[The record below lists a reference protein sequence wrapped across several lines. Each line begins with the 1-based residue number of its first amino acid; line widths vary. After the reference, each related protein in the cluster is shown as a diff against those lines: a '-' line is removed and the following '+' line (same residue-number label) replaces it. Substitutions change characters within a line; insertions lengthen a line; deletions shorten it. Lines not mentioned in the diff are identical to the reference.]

1 MKALYFEEHG
11 EREVLQYGDLP
22 NLVNKENHVL
32 IKVEACALNHLDV
45 WIRKGWPGLNLEMPH
60 IGGSDVSGIVVEG
73 KGSWKDG
80 DKVVVDPGISSIE
93 DSWTEKGLDS
103 MSPGYKILGEHISG
117 GCAEYVSVPV
127 ENVHKR
133 PEDLTASQAAAP
145 LLAGLTAYRMLVTRA
160 GIQNGDNV
168 LVMGSGGGVN
178 SLSIQI
184 AKHFGAEVHVV
195 AGGAEKKSKAEDL
208 GASFVVDYKA
218 NEDWHKELFP
228 VIGRKGYDIVV
239 DNVGKPTWS
248 RSIKLAGMGGR
259 IVTVGNTKGPIAE
272 TDIRYLFAKQLSI
285 LGSTMG
291 SHAEFAELLKLM
303 DSGAIKPV
311 IDCEIPLSEGI
322 SGHEI
327 LEEGTMF
334 GKVVLIPD

>member
-22 NLVNKENHVL
+22 NLENKENHVL

-45 WIRKGWPGLNLEMPH
+45 WIRKGWPGLNLAMPH

-73 KGSWKDG
+73 NGSWREG
-80 DKVVVDPGISSIE
+80 DKVVVDPGISSIA

-117 GCAEYVSVPV
+117 GCAEYVCVPV

-133 PEDLTASQAAAP
+133 PEGLTASQSAAP
-145 LLAGLTAYRMLVTRA
+145 LLAGLTAYRMLVSRA
-160 GIQNGDNV
+160 GIQKGDTV

-184 AKHFGAEVHVV
+184 ANHFGAEVHVV

-228 VIGRKGYDIVV
+228 IIGRKGYDIVV

-291 SHAEFAELLKLM
+291 SHAEFVELLKLM
-303 DSGAIKPV
+303 DSGAINPV
-311 IDCEIPLSEGI
+311 IDCEIPLSEGVM
-322 SGHEI
+322 GHEI

>member
-73 KGSWKDG
+73 KGSWKEG
-80 DKVVVDPGISSIE
+80 DKVVVDPGISSTE

-133 PEDLTASQAAAP
+133 PESLTASQAAAP

-160 GIQNGDNV
+160 KIQKGDNV
-168 LVMGSGGGVN
+168 LVMGSTGFDGDARPG
-178 SLSIQI
+178 
-184 AKHFGAEVHVV
+184 
-195 AGGAEKKSKAEDL
+195 
-208 GASFVVDYKA
+208 
-218 NEDWHKELFP
+218 
-228 VIGRKGYDIVV
+228 
-239 DNVGKPTWS
+239 S
-248 RSIKLAGMGGR
+248 RSIVCSCLVKEPGGT
-259 IVTVGNTKGPIAE
+259 IVVQLNIVEAIVAKVQGN
-272 TDIRYLFAKQLSI
+272 QS
-285 LGSTMG
+285 
-291 SHAEFAELLKLM
+291 
-303 DSGAIKPV
+303 
-311 IDCEIPLSEGI
+311 SEGC
-322 SGHEI
+322 S
-327 LEEGTMF
+327 EG
-334 GKVVLIPD
+334 VAC

>member
-11 EREVLQYGDLP
+11 EREVLHHGDLP
-22 NLVNKENHVL
+22 DLENKENHVL

-45 WIRKGWPGLNLEMPH
+45 WIRKGWPGLNLSMPH

-73 KGSWKDG
+73 NGSWKEG
-80 DKVVVDPGISSIE
+80 DKVVIDPGISSTV

-117 GCAEYVSVPV
+117 GCAEYVCVPV
-127 ENVHKR
+127 DNVHRR
-133 PEDLTASQAAAP
+133 PESLTASQAAAP

-160 GIQNGDNV
+160 GIQKGDNV

-195 AGGAEKKSKAEDL
+195 AGGAKKKSKAEDL

-228 VIGRKGYDIVV
+228 IIGRKGYDIVV

-248 RSIKLAGMGGR
+248 RSIKLAGIGGR
-259 IVTVGNTKGPIAE
+259 IVTVGNTKGPIVE

-291 SHAEFAELLKLM
+291 SHAEFKELIKLI

-311 IDCEIPLSEGI
+311 IDCELPLSEGVR
-322 SGHEI
+322 GHEI

>member
-73 KGSWKDG
+73 KGSWKEG
-80 DKVVVDPGISSIE
+80 DKVVVDPGISSTE

-133 PEDLTASQAAAP
+133 PESLTASQAAAP

-160 GIQNGDNV
+160 KIQKGDNV
-168 LVMGSGGGVN
+168 LVMGSGGGVTV
-178 SLSIQI
+178 SYTHLP
-184 AKHFGAEVHVV
+184 
-195 AGGAEKKSKAEDL
+195 L
-208 GASFVVDYKA
+208 
-218 NEDWHKELFP
+218 
-228 VIGRKGYDIVV
+228 
-239 DNVGKPTWS
+239 PTTPY
-248 RSIKLAGMGGR
+248 
-259 IVTVGNTKGPIAE
+259 V
-272 TDIRYLFAKQLSI
+272 
-285 LGSTMG
+285 
-291 SHAEFAELLKLM
+291 
-303 DSGAIKPV
+303 
-311 IDCEIPLSEGI
+311 
-322 SGHEI
+322 
-327 LEEGTMF
+327 
-334 GKVVLIPD
+334 

>member
-1 MKALYFEEHG
+1 MKALYFKEHG
-11 EREVLQYGDLP
+11 DRSVLQYGDLP
-22 NLVNKENHVL
+22 DTVSQKNHVL

-45 WIRKGWPGLNLEMPH
+45 WIRMGWPGLNLNLPH
-60 IGGSDVSGIVVEG
+60 IGGSDVSGTVVEDSG
-73 KGSWKDG
+73 EWKSG
-80 DKVVVDPGISSIE
+80 DKVVVDPGITTKQ
-93 DSWTEKGLDS
+93 DNWTEKGLDS
-103 MSPGYKILGEHISG
+103 MSPGYRILGEHISG

-133 PEDLTASQAAAP
+133 PGDLTASEAASP
-145 LLAGLTAYRMLVTRA
+145 LLAGLTAYRMLVKRA
-160 GIQNGDNV
+160 KIQKEDNV

-178 SLSIQI
+178 SLSIQM
-184 AKHFGAEVHVV
+184 AKHFGATVHVV
-195 AGGAEKKSKAEDL
+195 AGGSEKKSKAEDL

-218 NEDWHKELFP
+218 NPDWHKELFP

-248 RSIKLAGMGGR
+248 RSIQLAGIGGR

-272 TDIRYLFAKQLSI
+272 TDIRHVFSKQLSI

-291 SHAEFAELLKLM
+291 SHSDFAELLKLL

-311 IDCEIPLSEGI
+311 IDCEIPLSDGAR
-322 SGHEI
+322 GHQI

-334 GKVVLIPD
+334 GKVVIVPD

>member
-1 MKALYFEEHG
+1 MKALYFERHG
-11 EREVLQYGDLP
+11 ERDVLQYGNLPDLE
-22 NLVNKENHVL
+22 NKKNHVL
-32 IKVEACALNHLDV
+32 VKVEACALNHLDI
-45 WIRKGWPGLNLEMPH
+45 WIRKGWPGLNLSMPH
-60 IGGSDVSGIVVEG
+60 IGGSDVSGIVLEG
-73 KGSWKDG
+73 NGSWKEG
-80 DKVVVDPGISSIE
+80 DKVVIDPGISSTV

-117 GCAEYVSVPV
+117 GCAEYVCVPA

-133 PEDLTASQAAAP
+133 PEGMTASQAAAP
-145 LLAGLTAYRMLVTRA
+145 LLAGLTAYRMLVSRA
-160 GIQNGDNV
+160 EIQKGDNV
-168 LVMGSGGGVN
+168 LVIGSGGGVN

-195 AGGAEKKSKAEDL
+195 AGGAEKKSKAEGL

-218 NEDWHKELFP
+218 NEQWHKELFP
-228 VIGRKGYDIVV
+228 VIGKKGYDIVV

-272 TDIRYLFAKQLSI
+272 TDIRYLFSKQLSI

-291 SHAEFAELLKLM
+291 SHAEFGEVLKLM
-303 DSGAIKPV
+303 NSGAIKAV
-311 IDCEIPLSEGI
+311 IDCEIPLSNGI
-322 SGHEI
+322 KGHEI
-327 LEEGTMF
+327 LEEGSMF
-334 GKVVLIPD
+334 GKVVLVPV

>member
-22 NLVNKENHVL
+22 NLENKENHVL

-45 WIRKGWPGLNLEMPH
+45 WIRKGWPGLNLAMPH

-73 KGSWKDG
+73 NGTWKEG
-80 DKVVVDPGISSIE
+80 DKVVVDPGISSTV

-117 GCAEYVSVPV
+117 GCAEYVCVPV

-133 PEDLTASQAAAP
+133 PEGLTASQAAAP

-160 GIQNGDNV
+160 GIQRGDNV

-228 VIGRKGYDIVV
+228 IIGRKGYDIVV

-311 IDCEIPLSEGI
+311 IDCEIPLSEGVK
-322 SGHEI
+322 GHEI
-327 LEEGTMF
+327 LEEETKF
-334 GKVVLIPD
+334 RKVVLIPV

>member
-22 NLVNKENHVL
+22 DLENKENHVL

-45 WIRKGWPGLNLEMPH
+45 WIRKGWPGLNLSMPH

-73 KGSWKDG
+73 NGSWKEG
-80 DKVVVDPGISSIE
+80 DKVVIDPGISSTA

-117 GCAEYVSVPV
+117 GCAEYVRIPV
-127 ENVHKR
+127 ENVHRR
-133 PEDLTASQAAAP
+133 PEGLTASQAAAP

-160 GIQNGDNV
+160 GIQKGDNV

-184 AKHFGAEVHVV
+184 AKYFGAEVHVV
-195 AGGAEKKSKAEDL
+195 AGGAKKKSKAEDL

-228 VIGRKGYDIVV
+228 IIGRKGYDIVV

-248 RSIKLAGMGGR
+248 RSIKLAGIGGR

-291 SHAEFAELLKLM
+291 SHAEFTELIKLI

-311 IDCEIPLSEGI
+311 IDCELPLSEGVR
-322 SGHEI
+322 GHEI

-334 GKVVLIPD
+334 GKVVLIPG

>member
-22 NLVNKENHVL
+22 NLENKENHVL

-45 WIRKGWPGLNLEMPH
+45 WIRKGWPGLNLAMPH
-60 IGGSDVSGIVVEG
+60 IGGSDVSGIVVEANG
-73 KGSWKDG
+73 TWKEG
-80 DKVVVDPGISSIE
+80 DKVVVDPGISSTV

-117 GCAEYVSVPV
+117 GCAEYVCVPV

-133 PEDLTASQAAAP
+133 PEGLTASQAAAP

-160 GIQNGDNV
+160 GIQKGDNV

-195 AGGAEKKSKAEDL
+195 AGGPEKKSKAEDL

-218 NEDWHKELFP
+218 KDDWHKELFP

-248 RSIKLAGMGGR
+248 RSIKLAGVGGR

-285 LGSTMG
+285 FGSTMG

-303 DSGAIKPV
+303 DSGAIKPI
-311 IDCEIPLSEGI
+311 IDCEIPLSEGVM
-322 SGHEI
+322 GHKI

>member
-11 EREVLQYGDLP
+11 ERDVLQYGDLP
-22 NLVNKENHVL
+22 DLQNKDNHVL

-60 IGGSDVSGIVVEG
+60 IGGSDVSGTVVEG
-73 KGSWKDG
+73 NGNWKEG
-80 DKVVVDPGISSIE
+80 DKVVVDPGISTKE
-93 DSWTEKGLDS
+93 DSWTEKGMDS
-103 MSPGYKILGEHISG
+103 MSPGYRILGEHISG
-117 GCAEYVSVPV
+117 GCAEYVSVPS
-127 ENVHKR
+127 ENVHNR
-133 PEDLTASQAAAP
+133 PEGMTASQAAAP
-145 LLAGLTAYRMLVTRA
+145 ILAGLTAYRMLVIRA
-160 GIQNGDNV
+160 GIQKGDNV

-195 AGGAEKKSKAEDL
+195 AGGAEKKVKAEEL

-218 NEDWHKELFP
+218 NENWHKELFP

-248 RSIKLAGMGGR
+248 RSILLSGIGGR

-272 TDIRYLFAKQLSI
+272 TDIRHIFSKHPKAI
-285 LGSTMG
+285 
-291 SHAEFAELLKLM
+291 
-303 DSGAIKPV
+303 DSQ
-311 IDCEIPLSEGI
+311 EI
-322 SGHEI
+322 
-327 LEEGTMF
+327 
-334 GKVVLIPD
+334 V

>member
-11 EREVLQYGDLP
+11 DRSVLQHGDLP
-22 NLVNKENHVL
+22 DLVVQENHVL

-60 IGGSDVSGIVVEG
+60 IGGSDVSGVVVENSG
-73 KGSWKDG
+73 KWKSG
-80 DKVVVDPGISSIE
+80 DKVVVDPGITTKQ
-93 DSWTEKGLDS
+93 DNWTEKGLDS
-103 MSPGYKILGEHISG
+103 MSPGYRILGEHISG

-133 PEDLTASQAAAP
+133 PEGLTASEAASP
-145 LLAGLTAYRMLVTRA
+145 LLAGLTAYRMLVVRA
-160 GIQNGDNV
+160 GIQKGDNV

-184 AKHFGAEVHVV
+184 AKYFGAEVHVV
-195 AGGAEKKSKAEDL
+195 AGGAEKKNKAEDL

-218 NEDWHKELFP
+218 NENWHKELFP

-248 RSIKLAGMGGR
+248 RSIQLAGIGGR

-272 TDIRYLFAKQLSI
+272 TDIRHLFSKQLSI

-291 SHAEFAELLKLM
+291 SHADFAALLKLLS
-303 DSGAIKPV
+303 SGAIKPV
-311 IDCEIPLSEGI
+311 IDCEIPLSDGAK
-322 SGHEI
+322 GHQI

-334 GKVVLIPD
+334 GKVVIIPD

>member
-133 PEDLTASQAAAP
+133 PEALTASQAAAP

-178 SLSIQI
+178 SLSVQI
-184 AKHFGAEVHVV
+184 AKYFGAEVHVV

-334 GKVVLIPD
+334 GKVILIPD

>member
-1 MKALYFEEHG
+1 MKAFYFEEHG
-11 EREVLQYGDLP
+11 ERDVLQYGDLP
-22 NLVNKENHVL
+22 DLKNKENHVL

-45 WIRKGWPGLNLEMPH
+45 WIRKGWPGLNLKMPH
-60 IGGSDVSGIVVEG
+60 IGGSDVSGTVVEG
-73 KGSWKDG
+73 SGSWKEG
-80 DKVVVDPGISSIE
+80 DKVVVDPGISTKE
-93 DSWTEKGLDS
+93 DSWTKKGYDS

-117 GCAEYVSVPV
+117 GCAEYVCVPL

-133 PEDLTASQAAAP
+133 PDGLTASQAAAP

-160 GIQNGDNV
+160 GIQKGDDV
-168 LVMGSGGGVN
+168 LVIGSGGGVN

-184 AKHFGAEVHVV
+184 AKHFGANVHVV
-195 AGGAEKKSKAEDL
+195 AGGSEKKRKAEEL
-208 GASFVVDYKA
+208 GSSFVVDYKS
-218 NEDWHKELFP
+218 NENWHKELFP

-291 SHAEFAELLKLM
+291 SHSDFAELLKLM

-311 IDCEIPLSEGI
+311 IDCEIRLSEGVK
-322 SGHEI
+322 GHQI

-334 GKVVLIPD
+334 GKVVLIPN

>member
-60 IGGSDVSGIVVEG
+60 IGGSDVSGIDVEG

-80 DKVVVDPGISSIE
+80 DKVVVDPGISSTE

-127 ENVHKR
+127 ENIHKR

>member
-11 EREVLQYGDLP
+11 EREVLRYGDLP
-22 NLVNKENHVL
+22 NLQKKGNHVL

-45 WIRKGWPGLNLEMPH
+45 WIRKGWPGLNLAMPH
-60 IGGSDVSGIVVEG
+60 IGGSDVSGTVVEG
-73 KGSWKDG
+73 NGPWNEG
-80 DKVVVDPGISSIE
+80 DKVVVDPGISSTV

-117 GCAEYVSVPV
+117 GCAEYVCVPV

-133 PEDLTASQAAAP
+133 PEGLNASQAAAP

-160 GIQNGDNV
+160 GIQSGDNV

-184 AKHFGAEVHVV
+184 AKHFGAEVHVI

-208 GASFVVDYKA
+208 GASFVVDYKD

-228 VIGRKGYDIVV
+228 IIGRKGYDIVV

-259 IVTVGNTKGPIAE
+259 IVTVGNTKGPIAK

-311 IDCEIPLSEGI
+311 IDCEIPLSEGVR
-322 SGHEI
+322 GHEI

-334 GKVVLIPD
+334 GKVVLVPV

>member
-11 EREVLQYGDLP
+11 ERDVLQYGDLP
-22 NLVNKENHVL
+22 NLENKENHVL

-45 WIRKGWPGLNLEMPH
+45 WIRKGWPGLNLAMPH

-133 PEDLTASQAAAP
+133 PEALTASQAAAP
-145 LLAGLTAYRMLVTRA
+145 LLAGLTAYRMLVNRA
-160 GIQNGDNV
+160 GIQKGDNV

-195 AGGAEKKSKAEDL
+195 AGGAKKKSKAEDL

-228 VIGRKGYDIVV
+228 IIGRKGYDIVV

-248 RSIKLAGMGGR
+248 RSIKLAGIGGR

-291 SHAEFAELLKLM
+291 SHAEFTELIKLI

-311 IDCEIPLSEGI
+311 IDCELPLSEGVR
-322 SGHEI
+322 GHEI

>member
-1 MKALYFEEHG
+1 M
-11 EREVLQYGDLP
+11 
-22 NLVNKENHVL
+22 
-32 IKVEACALNHLDV
+32 
-45 WIRKGWPGLNLEMPH
+45 
-60 IGGSDVSGIVVEG
+60 
-73 KGSWKDG
+73 
-80 DKVVVDPGISSIE
+80 
-93 DSWTEKGLDS
+93 
-103 MSPGYKILGEHISG
+103 
-117 GCAEYVSVPV
+117 
-127 ENVHKR
+127 
-133 PEDLTASQAAAP
+133 TASQAAAP
-145 LLAGLTAYRMLVTRA
+145 LLAGLTAYRMLVGRA
-160 GIQNGDNV
+160 GIQKGDNV
-168 LVMGSGGGVN
+168 LVIGSGGGVN

-184 AKHFGAEVHVV
+184 AKHFGADVHVV
-195 AGGAEKKSKAEDL
+195 AGGSEKKGKAEEL

-228 VIGRKGYDIVV
+228 IIGRKGYDIVV

-311 IDCEIPLSEGI
+311 IDCEITLSEGVR
-322 SGHEI
+322 GHEI

-334 GKVVLIPD
+334 GKVVLIPY

>member
-22 NLVNKENHVL
+22 NLENKENHVL

-60 IGGSDVSGIVVEG
+60 IGGSDVSGIDVEG

-80 DKVVVDPGISSIE
+80 DKVVVDPGISSTE

-127 ENVHKR
+127 ENIHKR

>member
-133 PEDLTASQAAAP
+133 PEALTASQAAAP
-145 LLAGLTAYRMLVTRA
+145 LLAGLTAYRMLVNRA
-160 GIQNGDNV
+160 GIQKGDNV
-168 LVMGSGGGVN
+168 LVMGAGGGVN

>member
-1 MKALYFEEHG
+1 
-11 EREVLQYGDLP
+11 
-22 NLVNKENHVL
+22 
-32 IKVEACALNHLDV
+32 
-45 WIRKGWPGLNLEMPH
+45 MPH
-60 IGGSDVSGIVVEG
+60 IGGSDVSGTVVEG
-73 KGSWKDG
+73 NGPWSEG
-80 DKVVVDPGISSIE
+80 DKVVVDPGISSTV

-117 GCAEYVSVPV
+117 GCAEYVCVPV

-133 PEDLTASQAAAP
+133 PEGLNASQAAAP

-160 GIQNGDNV
+160 GIQKGDNV

-218 NEDWHKELFP
+218 NDNWHKELFP
-228 VIGRKGYDIVV
+228 IIGRKGYDIVV

-311 IDCEIPLSEGI
+311 IDCEIPLSEGVR
-322 SGHEI
+322 GHKI
-327 LEEGTMF
+327 LEQGTMF
-334 GKVVLIPD
+334 GKVVLVPA

>member
-45 WIRKGWPGLNLEMPH
+45 WIRKGWPGLNLAMPH

-73 KGSWKDG
+73 NGSWKEG
-80 DKVVVDPGISSIE
+80 DKVVVDPGISSTS

-160 GIQNGDNV
+160 KIQKGDNV

-178 SLSIQI
+178 SLSVQI

>member
-22 NLVNKENHVL
+22 DLENKENHVL
-32 IKVEACALNHLDV
+32 IKVEACALNHSDV
-45 WIRKGWPGLNLEMPH
+45 WIRKGWPGLNLAMPH
-60 IGGSDVSGIVVEG
+60 IGGSDVSGNIVVG
-73 KGSWKDG
+73 NGSWKEG
-80 DKVVVDPGISSIE
+80 DKVVVDPGISSTE

-133 PEDLTASQAAAP
+133 PEALTASQAAAP

-160 GIQNGDNV
+160 KIQKGDNV

-178 SLSIQI
+178 SLSVQI

-195 AGGAEKKSKAEDL
+195 AGGAKKKSKAEDL
-208 GASFVVDYKA
+208 GASF
-218 NEDWHKELFP
+218 
-228 VIGRKGYDIVV
+228 VV

-248 RSIKLAGMGGR
+248 RSIKLAGIGGR

-311 IDCEIPLSEGI
+311 IYCEIPLSEGVR
-322 SGHEI
+322 GHEI

-334 GKVVLIPD
+334 GKVVLVPD

>member
-22 NLVNKENHVL
+22 NLENKENHVL

-45 WIRKGWPGLNLEMPH
+45 WIRKGWPGLNLAMPH

-73 KGSWKDG
+73 NGSWSEG
-80 DKVVVDPGISSIE
+80 DKVVVDPGISSIA

-117 GCAEYVSVPV
+117 GCAEYICVPV

-133 PEDLTASQAAAP
+133 PEGLTASQAAAP

-160 GIQNGDNV
+160 GIQKGDNV

-195 AGGAEKKSKAEDL
+195 AGGPEKKSKAEDL
-208 GASFVVDYKA
+208 GASFVVDY
-218 NEDWHKELFP
+218 
-228 VIGRKGYDIVV
+228 
-239 DNVGKPTWS
+239 
-248 RSIKLAGMGGR
+248 
-259 IVTVGNTKGPIAE
+259 
-272 TDIRYLFAKQLSI
+272 LS
-285 LGSTMG
+285 
-291 SHAEFAELLKLM
+291 
-303 DSGAIKPV
+303 
-311 IDCEIPLSEGI
+311 
-322 SGHEI
+322 
-327 LEEGTMF
+327 
-334 GKVVLIPD
+334 LIHI

>member
-11 EREVLQYGDLP
+11 EREVLQYGNLPDLE
-22 NLVNKENHVL
+22 NKENHVL

-60 IGGSDVSGIVVEG
+60 IGGSDVSGTVVEG
-73 KGSWKDG
+73 SGQWKEG
-80 DKVVVDPGISSIE
+80 DKVVIDPGITTKQ
-93 DSWTEKGLDS
+93 DSWTEQGLDS
-103 MSPGYKILGEHISG
+103 MSPGYRILGEHISG
-117 GCAEYVSVPV
+117 GCAEYVCVPV
-127 ENVHKR
+127 GNVHKR
-133 PEDLTASQAAAP
+133 PDGMTATQAAAP
-145 LLAGLTAYRMLVTRA
+145 LLAGLTAYRMLVIRA
-160 GIQNGDNV
+160 GIQKGDNV

-195 AGGAEKKSKAEDL
+195 AGGSEKKAKAEDL

-218 NEDWHKELFP
+218 NDNWHKELFP

-239 DNVGKPTWS
+239 DNVGKPTWT
-248 RSIKLAGMGGR
+248 RSIQLSGIGGR

-272 TDIRYLFAKQLSI
+272 TDIRHVFSKQLSI

-291 SHAEFAELLKLM
+291 SHADFAELLKLLN
-303 DSGAIKPV
+303 SGAINPV
-311 IDCEIPLSEGI
+311 IDCEISLSNGAK
-322 SGHEI
+322 GHQI

-334 GKVVLIPD
+334 GKVVIVPD

>member
-11 EREVLQYGDLP
+11 EREVLHYEDLP
-22 NLVNKENHVL
+22 DLENKENHVL

-45 WIRKGWPGLNLEMPH
+45 WIRKGWPGLNLSMPH

-73 KGSWKDG
+73 NGSWKEG
-80 DKVVVDPGISSIE
+80 DKVVIDPGISSIV

-117 GCAEYVSVPV
+117 GCAEYVCVPV
-127 ENVHKR
+127 DNVHRR
-133 PEDLTASQAAAP
+133 PEGLTASQAAAP

-160 GIQNGDNV
+160 GIQKGDNV

-195 AGGAEKKSKAEDL
+195 AGGAKKKSKAEDL

-248 RSIKLAGMGGR
+248 RSIKLAGIGGR

-291 SHAEFAELLKLM
+291 SHAEFTELIKLIG
-303 DSGAIKPV
+303 SGAIKPV
-311 IDCEIPLSEGI
+311 IDCELPLSEGVR
-322 SGHEI
+322 GHEI

>member
-1 MKALYFEEHG
+1 MKALYFERHG
-11 EREVLQYGDLP
+11 ERDVLQYGNLPDLE
-22 NLVNKENHVL
+22 NKKNHVL
-32 IKVEACALNHLDV
+32 VKVEACALNHLDI
-45 WIRKGWPGLNLEMPH
+45 WIRKGWPGLNLSMPH
-60 IGGSDVSGIVVEG
+60 IGGSDVSGIVLEG
-73 KGSWKDG
+73 NGSWKEG
-80 DKVVVDPGISSIE
+80 DKVVIDPGISSTV

-117 GCAEYVSVPV
+117 GCAEYVCVPA

-133 PEDLTASQAAAP
+133 PEGMTASQAAAP

-160 GIQNGDNV
+160 GIQKGDNV
-168 LVMGSGGGVN
+168 LVIGSGGGVN

-184 AKHFGAEVHVV
+184 AKYFGAEVHVV
-195 AGGAEKKSKAEDL
+195 AGGSEKKAKAEDL
-208 GASFVVDYKA
+208 GASFVVNYKA
-218 NEDWHKELFP
+218 NENWHKELFP

-248 RSIKLAGMGGR
+248 RSIKLAGVGGR

-291 SHAEFAELLKLM
+291 SHLDFKELLSLM
-303 DSGAIKPV
+303 NSGAIKPV
-311 IDCEIPLSEGI
+311 IDCEIPLSDGAN
-322 SGHEI
+322 GHKIIED
-327 LEEGTMF
+327 GTMF
-334 GKVVLIPD
+334 GKVVLIPG

>member
-45 WIRKGWPGLNLEMPH
+45 WIRKGWPGLNLEMPL

-73 KGSWKDG
+73 NGSWKEG
-80 DKVVVDPGISSIE
+80 DKVVIDPGISSTI

-103 MSPGYKILGEHISG
+103 MSPGYKILGEHICG
-117 GCAEYVSVPV
+117 GCAEYVCVPV
-127 ENVHKR
+127 DNVHRR
-133 PEDLTASQAAAP
+133 PEGLTASQAAAP

>member
-1 MKALYFEEHG
+1 M
-11 EREVLQYGDLP
+11 
-22 NLVNKENHVL
+22 
-32 IKVEACALNHLDV
+32 
-45 WIRKGWPGLNLEMPH
+45 
-60 IGGSDVSGIVVEG
+60 
-73 KGSWKDG
+73 
-80 DKVVVDPGISSIE
+80 
-93 DSWTEKGLDS
+93 
-103 MSPGYKILGEHISG
+103 
-117 GCAEYVSVPV
+117 
-127 ENVHKR
+127 
-133 PEDLTASQAAAP
+133 TASQAAAP

-160 GIQNGDNV
+160 GIQKGDNV

-195 AGGAEKKSKAEDL
+195 AGGAKKKSKAEDL

-228 VIGRKGYDIVV
+228 IIGRKGYDIVV

-248 RSIKLAGMGGR
+248 RSIKLAGIGGR

-291 SHAEFAELLKLM
+291 SHAEFTELIKLI
-303 DSGAIKPV
+303 DSGSIKPV
-311 IDCEIPLSEGI
+311 IDCELPLSEGVR
-322 SGHEI
+322 GHEI